1 MASFSDMTGNTD
13 FNKVISRAAEN
24 GITTRYDDG
33 TFRLWNQE
41 SEKCKGFSPLK
52 V

>member
-33 TFRLWNQE
+33 TFRLWNQCLRNV
-41 SEKCKGFSPLK
+41 KDFHL
-52 V
+52 